1 MCSLG
6 GGMAEVRD
14 KRRLAAILAADIVG
28 YSRLMEADES
38 GTIAQ
43 LKTHRK
49 ELIDPKVEEY
59 SGRIVKTTGDGILIE
74 FPSVIDAVQM
84 AVDVQRAI
92 EQRNASV
99 PVDRRI
105 VFRMG
110 INQGDI
116 VVDGDDIL
124 GDGVNIAARLEGIAV
139 PGGICISRKV
149 HEDVAGKLDL
159 QFNDL
164 GEQTLKNIARPVRA
178 YSIDLT
184 SPSSE
189 TTSSAPLP
197 LPDKPSIVVLPFDN
211 MSGDPAQDHF
221 ADGIT
226 EDIITELSRFSDLFV
241 IARHSAFTYKGLAVK
256 VQNIRKELGVHYVVE
271 GSVRKSGDRVRVTV
285 QLIDSETGNH
295 LWADRYDREL
305 VDIFDVQ
312 DELTQSVVATLPGRI
327 ASAEHDRLRRQPP
340 RDMAAYDYLLAG
352 RIHHHRVTEPD
363 NTEALRLLDKAIE
376 LDPEF
381 AEAYA
386 WKACTLGQAIQ
397 FGFGESPQLL
407 QNRAVKAV
415 QTALSLDENNVECHR
430 LLCEV
435 FMEQGKLDQAAIHGE
450 RAFALNP
457 NDPRIVAQKGELLA
471 WNGKSEEGAEW
482 IKKAARLDPHAA
494 HKRAHLLGRA
504 LYGSRHYGDAI
515 DAYKQISSPQY
526 GPLAEWAAS
535 YAQMG
540 RDVEAREQATAVRQI
555 NPDFSIESYL
565 HKLPYKEPT
574 DRNHLKEGLVKAG
587 LPE

>member
-1 MCSLG
+1 
-6 GGMAEVRD
+6 MAEVRD

-285 QLIDSETGNH
+285 QLIDSGTGNH

-340 RDMAAYDYLLAG
+340 QDMAAYDYLLAG
-352 RIHHHRVTEPD
+352 RIHHHRVTQPD
-363 NTEALRLLDKAIE
+363 NAEALRLLDKAIE

-386 WKACTLGQAIQ
+386 WKACTLGQAIE
-397 FGFGESPQLL
+397 FGFSESPRDLE
-407 QNRAVKAV
+407 NRAIEAV
-415 QTALSLDENNVECHR
+415 QRALSLDENNVECHR

-435 FMEQGKLDQAAIHGE
+435 LMEQHQLEKSVVHGE

-457 NDPRIVAQKGELLA
+457 NDPRLVAQQGELLT
-471 WNGKSEEGAEW
+471 WLGKPEEGAEW

-526 GPLAEWAAS
+526 GHLAEWAAS

>member
-1 MCSLG
+1 
-6 GGMAEVRD
+6 MAEVRD

-59 SGRIVKTTGDGILIE
+59 SGRIVKTMGDGILIE
-74 FPSVIDAVQM
+74 FSSVVDAVQM

-105 VFRMG
+105 VFRVG
-110 INQGDI
+110 INLGDI
-116 VVDGDDIL
+116 IVDGDDIL
-124 GDGVNIAARLEGIAV
+124 GDGVNIAARLEGIAN
-139 PGGICISRKV
+139 PGGICISRRV
-149 HEDVAGKLDL
+149 HEDVAGKLGL
-159 QFNDL
+159 QFEDL
-164 GEQTLKNIARPVRA
+164 GEQALKNIARPVQA
-178 YSIDLT
+178 FSIDLT

-189 TTSSAPLP
+189 TTSNAPLP

-241 IARHSAFTYKGLAVK
+241 IARNSAFTYKGRAVK
-256 VQNIRKELGVHYVVE
+256 VQNIREELGVHYVVE

-340 RDMAAYDYLLAG
+340 QDMAAYDYLLAG

-363 NTEALRLLDKAIE
+363 NAEALRLLDKAIE

-386 WKACTLGQAIQ
+386 WKACTLGQAIE
-397 FGFGESPQLL
+397 FGFAESPRDLENQAIEAI
-407 QNRAVKAV
+407 QR
-415 QTALSLDENNVECHR
+415 ALSIDENNVECHR

-435 FMEQGKLDQAAIHGE
+435 LMEQHQLEQSVVHGE
-450 RAFALNP
+450 RAIALNP
-457 NDPRIVAQKGELLA
+457 NDPRLVAQQGELLT
-471 WNGKSEEGAEW
+471 WLGKPEEGAEW
-482 IKKAARLDPHAA
+482 IRKAARLDPHAA

-504 LYGSRHYGDAI
+504 LYGSRQYGDAI
-515 DAYKQISSPQY
+515 EAYKQISSPQY
-526 GPLAEWAAS
+526 GHLAEWAAS

-540 RDVEAREQATAVRQI
+540 RDVEAREQATAVRRI

-565 HKLPYKEPT
+565 QKLSYKEPT